1 MLLYIHI
8 PFCDSKCFYCAFNS
22 YTKKSSLKDKY
33 IKKLI
38 KEFKYLVSKYKIKKE
53 SFDTLYIGGGTP
65 SCLDAKL
72 YEELFF
78 YLNPYLKKG
87 IEKTCEANPNS
98 ANFAW
103 QNNMKKLGITRL
115 SFGVQSFDD
124 TKLKILGRNHN
135 KKTALKAL
143 EDAQTLG
150 FESVSCDIIYGLK
163 NDNIKML
170 KKDLEFIQSLE
181 IKHLSA
187 YSLIIEEG
195 TKFEKKS
202 YLKIDDEILS
212 KDFFNHLE
220 SLGFIQYEI
229 SAFAKE
235 KKYFSK
241 HNIGYWDYKPYLGLG
256 CGAVGRIGDTRY
268 YCEKN
273 LEKYLGEN
281 LEEGLEKK
289 SEKDFYYDFETLSKE
304 DIKTEKM
311 LLGLRSFVG
320 FELDILNKDEQAKVL
335 FLLKENKLFQKG
347 SKIFAKDFL
356 LCDELA
362 LYILD

>member
-22 YTKKSSLKDKY
+22 YTKKSSLKAKY
-33 IKKLI
+33 MQKLI
-38 KEFKYLVSKYKIKKE
+38 KEFKYLVFKYKIKKN

-65 SCLDAKL
+65 SCIDANL

-78 YLNPYLKKG
+78 YLNPYLKKD

-98 ANFAW
+98 AKFSW
-103 QNNMKKLGITRL
+103 QNEMKKLGIARL
-115 SFGVQSFDD
+115 SFGIQSFDK
-124 TKLKILGRNHN
+124 TKLKILGRNHD
-135 KKTALKAL
+135 KKTALKAI
-143 EDAQTLG
+143 EDAKSLG

-163 NDNIKML
+163 NDNIQML
-170 KKDLEFIQSLE
+170 KQDLDFIQSLE
-181 IKHLSA
+181 IEHLSA
-187 YSLIIEEG
+187 YSLIIEKG
-195 TKFEKKS
+195 TKFQNKP

-212 KDFFNHLE
+212 KEFFVHLE

-241 HNIGYWDYKPYLGLG
+241 HNTGYWDYKPYLGLG

-268 YCEKN
+268 YCQKN
-273 LEKYLGEN
+273 LEKYLEEN
-281 LEEGLEKK
+281 F
-289 SEKDFYYDFETLSKE
+289 SYDFEILSKE
-304 DIKTEKM
+304 DMKTEKV

-320 FELDILNKDEQAKVL
+320 FDMDILNKEEQKRVL
-335 FLLKENKLFQKG
+335 FLLEENKLFQKG
-347 SKIFAKDFL
+347 SKIFSKDFL